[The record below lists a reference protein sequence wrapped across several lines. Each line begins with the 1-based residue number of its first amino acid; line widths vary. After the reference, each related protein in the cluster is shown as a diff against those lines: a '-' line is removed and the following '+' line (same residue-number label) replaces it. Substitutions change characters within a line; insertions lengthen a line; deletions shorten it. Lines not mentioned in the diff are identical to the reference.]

1 MKKLT
6 NKQLALV
13 TLFIVPAF
21 GFGLSLK
28 YIDIHY
34 STQYNI
40 HVAIMFI
47 CCAISGIS
55 AGTLLH
61 RMFK

>member
-6 NKQLALV
+6 NKQLALL
-13 TLFIVPAF
+13 TLIILPAF
-21 GFGLSLK
+21 AFGLSLK
-28 YIDIHY
+28 YIDLHTTRY
-34 STQYNI
+34 YI
-40 HVAIMFI
+40 HVTIMFI